1 MYLMHLFT
9 KEFQTRSK
17 EIGRRKLGDGEI
29 NFSIL
34 SFMCPNWRSE
44 FDERSEFAAEHSVF
58 AEKRPELAAKR
69 SEFAAQ
75 RSEFAA
81 QRSV

>member
-34 SFMCPNWRSE
+34 SFMCPSWRSE
-44 FDERSEFAAEHSVF
+44 FAERSEFAAERSVF
-58 AEKRPELAAKR
+58 AAKR
-69 SEFAAQ
+69 SELAAQ
-75 RSEFAA
+75 RSELAAQHSEFAA
-81 QRSV
+81 ERSV